1 MTDKL
6 SSSVTSTSNAS
17 FHNDRRR
24 RDNINE
30 RIQELLEMIP
40 DELFDSYYARAA
52 EGNTPGQTPGSSSAT
67 PGASSSDAMAA
78 AVAAAVAAKPRGSGT
93 RDGKPNKGQILTQ
106 TVEFITLL
114 QNSVDSKNREEM
126 ELIAKVKHLSKK
138 TGTIVNDIDLEHTS
152 AEVELSRIGVGP
164 LAQGA
169 VQQPPKQHNQGY
181 EYGGYSEYR
190 DTA

>member
-6 SSSVTSTSNAS
+6 STSASSAANSS

-40 DELFDSYYARAA
+40 DELFDSYYAHMA
-52 EGNTPGQTPGSSSAT
+52 EGGTPGSSTAT
-67 PGASSSDAMAA
+67 PGATPNDTLAA

-114 QNSVDSKNREEM
+114 QNSVDTKNREEM

-152 AEVELSRIGVGP
+152 AEVELSKIGVGP

-169 VQQPPKQHNQGY
+169 VQQPPKQAQGY

-190 DTA
+190 DSA